1 MNLWEY
7 AKAQGEVIQAPE
19 PPPAPRLAIEQA
31 QEAQDALREAE
42 VYKRYQEATKTSEQA
57 RTAITKGLQAGLN
70 PYRLLLTAV
79 DCIGKLTGD
88 TVFNSSAHDAIT
100 LLYGEIEGDPQ
111 ALEIELEEV
120 ETRLENLRRY
130 QAEHNTEMRVQSAI
144 RQHENRA
151 QDIRAKM
158 NRGASA

>member
-1 MNLWEY
+1 MDLRQY
-7 AKAQGEVIQAPE
+7 AATQAEVVQTPQ

-31 QEAQDALREAE
+31 QEAQEALREAG
-42 VYKRYQEATKTSEQA
+42 VYKRYQEATKASEQA

-88 TVFNSSAHDAIT
+88 TVFSSSAHDAIT
-100 LLYGEIEGDPQ
+100 LLYGEIGGDPP

-120 ETRLENLRRY
+120 ETRLANLRRY
-130 QAEHNTEMRVQSAI
+130 QAEHSGELRVQGAI
-144 RQHENRA
+144 RAHESRAADLRNR
-151 QDIRAKM
+151 I
-158 NRGASA
+158 G

>member
-1 MNLWEY
+1 MDLRQY
-7 AKAQGEVIQAPE
+7 AATQAEVVQTPQ

-31 QEAQDALREAE
+31 QEAQEALREAE
-42 VYKRYQEATKTSEQA
+42 VYKRYQEATKASEQA

-88 TVFNSSAHDAIT
+88 TVFSSSAHDAIT
-100 LLYGEIEGDPQ
+100 LLYGEIGGDPP

-120 ETRLENLRRY
+120 ETRLANLRRY
-130 QAEHNTEMRVQSAI
+130 QAEHSGELRVQ
-144 RQHENRA
+144 
-151 QDIRAKM
+151 
-158 NRGASA
+158 GASRAHESRAADLRNRIG